1 MSRGSSDVIRAAGVV
16 LLRDRGS
23 SPLVCIVH
31 RPRHKDWSLPK
42 GKIER
47 NEHVVTAA
55 ARETLEETGE
65 QCVLGVPLVTERYRV
80 EGRPKTVRYWV
91 GTAVKGGPGFT
102 SNNEIDQLE
111 WLPADKAARK
121 LTYPRD
127 VQLMRA
133 AVNAPTTTPLIIL
146 RHTQALKRAS
156 WGKKPDKA
164 RPLAAAGKR
173 QAKTLIP
180 ILQAFGIEQL
190 YSSDATR
197 CIDTLSPFADSRKLT
212 IQLDTLFSEEGYDGK
227 KRGSLRL
234 LNNLLANPAA
244 SVLCTHRPVL
254 PELLA
259 HIERQLGLGKSDH
272 LDPSLPPGGFI
283 VLHREFHPKKGLRI
297 TAIERHTP

>member
-16 LLRDRGS
+16 LMRDHGGK
-23 SPLVCIVH
+23 PLVCIVH

-65 QCVLGVPLVTERYRV
+65 NCLLGVPLITERYRV
-80 EGRPKTVRYWV
+80 EGRPKTVRYWA
-91 GTAVKGGPGFT
+91 GTAVPGGPGFT
-102 SNNEIDQLE
+102 PNNEIDQLE
-111 WLPADKAARK
+111 WVPPDKAARK

-127 VQLMRA
+127 VQVMRA
-133 AVNAPTTTPLIIL
+133 AVAAPRTTPLIIL

-164 RPLAAAGKR
+164 RPLVAVGKR
-173 QAKTLIP
+173 QAKTLVP
-180 ILQAFGIEQL
+180 ILQAFGIEKL
-190 YSSDATR
+190 YSSDALR
-197 CIDTLSPFADSRKLT
+197 CIDTLAPYADSRKKT

-259 HIERQLGLGKSDH
+259 HIERQLGLSKSEH

-297 TAIERHTP
+297 SAIERHTP